1 MATVRENVK
10 KSVRTLVDIVG
21 SNKEFAEKI
30 GVSKQAVSNWTRG
43 SQAPDI
49 EIIAQIAK
57 TYGVRLSDI
66 LDGTI
71 DKNAINHSAE
81 YDHEACQ
88 GFSEVPIYGSI
99 AAGTPIE
106 MIPVDDFHQ
115 IPSEMHSRYP
125 NAFLLRVS
133 GESMN
138 HILPN
143 GSYALI
149 DPREEVV
156 KDNDPYAVC
165 INGYDATIKRVK
177 KLENGFQLVPDS
189 TDPTFP
195 VQTFNYNE
203 PGTDEITVIGK
214 VVWHVIPFDWAY

>member
-1 MATVRENVK
+1 MGTTRENIQRSLK
-10 KSVRTLVDIVG
+10 QIASQEKSNVD
-21 SNKEFAEKI
+21 FAARIGEK
-30 GVSKQAVSNWTRG
+30 KQAVSHWLNGRNT
-43 SQAPDI
+43 PDI
-49 EIIAQIAK
+49 ETIAK
-57 TYGVRLSDI
+57 ISKVYGVPISAIFNGEIGNSEKPSDQSF
-66 LDGTI
+66 
-71 DKNAINHSAE
+71 N
-81 YDHEACQ
+81 
-88 GFSEVPIYGSI
+88 FVEVPLYGSI

-106 MIPVDDFHQ
+106 MITADDTHP
-115 IPSEMHSRYP
+115 IPSPMHDRYP
-125 NAFLLRVS
+125 EAFLLRVN

-143 GSYALI
+143 GCYALV
-149 DPREEVV
+149 DPREEVIE
-156 KDNDPYAVC
+156 DNDPYAVC
-165 INGYDATIKRVK
+165 VNGFDATIKRVK

>member
-1 MATVRENVK
+1 MTTTRENIQRSLK
-10 KSVRTLVDIVG
+10 QIASREKSNVD
-21 SNKEFAEKI
+21 FAARIGEK
-30 GVSKQAVSNWTRG
+30 KQAVSHWLNGRNT
-43 SQAPDI
+43 PDI
-49 EIIAQIAK
+49 ETIAK
-57 TYGVRLSDI
+57 ISKIYGVPISAIFSGDISDV
-66 LDGTI
+66 
-71 DKNAINHSAE
+71 DKTE
-81 YDHEACQ
+81 EQ
-88 GFSEVPIYGSI
+88 GFDFIEVPLYGSI
-99 AAGTPIE
+99 AAGAPIE
-106 MIPVDDFHQ
+106 MISADDTHP
-115 IPSEMHSRYP
+115 IPAPMHDRYP

-138 HILPN
+138 HVLPN
-143 GSYALI
+143 GCYALI
-149 DPREEVV
+149 DPRKEIC

-165 INGYDATIKRVK
+165 VNGFDATVKRVK

>member
-1 MATVRENVK
+1 MKTNLKAVRKAVGLTQDRASEL
-10 KSVRTLVDIVG
+10 SGIPLGTLRRWEQGVNEPDMESIILL
-21 SNKEFAEKI
+21 ADLY
-30 GVSKQAVSNWTRG
+30 GVSTDTILG
-43 SQAPDI
+43 SRFAD
-49 EIIAQIAK
+49 E
-57 TYGVRLSDI
+57 
-66 LDGTI
+66 LDGVE
-71 DKNAINHSAE
+71 KAE
-81 YDHEACQ
+81 SFT
-88 GFSEVPIYGSI
+88 GFVDVPLYGSI

-106 MIPVDDFHQ
+106 MIQVDDTHP
-115 IPSEMHSRYP
+115 IPTPVHDRYP
-125 NAFLLRVS
+125 EAFLLRVS

-143 GSYALI
+143 GCYALV
-149 DPREEVV
+149 DPRKEIN

-165 INGYDATIKRVK
+165 VNGFDATIKRVK

-195 VQTFNYNE
+195 VQTYNYNE

>member
-1 MATVRENVK
+1 MSTTRENIQRSLK
-10 KSVRTLVDIVG
+10 QIASQEKSNVD
-21 SNKEFAEKI
+21 FAARIGEK
-30 GVSKQAVSNWTRG
+30 KQAVSHWLNGRNT
-43 SQAPDI
+43 PDI
-49 EIIAQIAK
+49 ETIAK
-57 TYGVRLSDI
+57 ISKVYGVPISAIFSGHIDGSDRQE
-66 LDGTI
+66 DRRF
-71 DKNAINHSAE
+71 
-81 YDHEACQ
+81 
-88 GFSEVPIYGSI
+88 GFTEVPLYGSI
-99 AAGTPIE
+99 AAGLPIE
-106 MIPVDDFHQ
+106 MIAVDDYHP
-115 IPSEMHSRYP
+115 IPAPMHDRYP
-125 NAFLLRVS
+125 DAFLLRVS